1 MAGFSARGSYRIDML
16 NGPLLGKMVL
26 FALPLAIS
34 TVLQQLFNAAD
45 IAVVGRFASKQALA
59 AVGSNGA
66 TINLLIGLF
75 VGLSVGTNVLIA
87 KFIGQGS
94 TERVQRAVHTSIVVA
109 LASGVFLLFLGQAAS
124 RPMLEFME
132 APHDVIDLATLYLR
146 IYFLGVPFIM
156 LFNFGAAILRSKGDS
171 RRPLYCLF
179 LAGVCNVI
187 LNLILVIVFHL
198 GVAGVAIATVV
209 SNVISSS
216 LGMWF
221 LFHEEPLIRLS
232 LSRLRLHAAELRE
245 IFSIG
250 APAGLQGMMFSLSN
264 VAIQTAINSFGSAA
278 VAGSAAALNFEFVTF
293 LLVDAFC
300 QAVTTF
306 TSQNYGAGCEERC
319 KRVFWLGMGSALLL
333 KSSAIALSWM
343 LREPLVAV
351 FTVDAAV
358 LPYAMARLRYVL
370 LWAMVS
376 VPFGVAGAALRGL
389 GHSMVPAVLTVVG
402 TCLFRFVWL
411 WTFFRRWHTFEALM
425 FVYPVSW
432 ILTSVMMMAAYFAVR
447 KKAFAPF
454 HQQ

>member
-1 MAGFSARGSYRIDML
+1 ML

-26 FALPLAIS
+26 FALPLAVS

-45 IAVVGRFASKQALA
+45 IAVVGRFASRQALA
-59 AVGSNGA
+59 AVGSNNA

-75 VGLSVGTNVLIA
+75 VGLSIGTNVCIA
-87 KFIGQGS
+87 KYIGQGA
-94 TERVQRAVHTSIVVA
+94 TERVQKAVHTSIVVA
-109 LASGVFLLFLGQAAS
+109 LASGAFLLFFGQVCS

-156 LFNFGAAILRSKGDS
+156 LYNFGSAILRSKGDS

-198 GVAGVAIATVV
+198 GVAGVAIATVA

-216 LGMWF
+216 LVMWF

-232 LSRLRLHAAELRE
+232 LARLRLHLAELRG
-245 IFSIG
+245 IVSIG

-264 VAIQTAINSFGSAA
+264 VAIQTAVNGFGSAA
-278 VAGSAAALNFEFVTF
+278 VAGSASALNFEFITF
-293 LLVDAFC
+293 MLTDAFC

-306 TSQNYGAGCEERC
+306 TSQNFGAGNAERC
-319 KRVFWLGMGSALLL
+319 RRIFWLGMGAALLL
-333 KSSAIALSWM
+333 KSSAIALSW
-343 LREPLVAV
+343 LFRSPLIAL
-351 FTVDAAV
+351 FTVDPAV
-358 LPYAMARLRYVL
+358 LPFAMARLRYVL
-370 LWAMVS
+370 LWSAVS

-389 GHSMVPAVLTVVG
+389 GHAMVPAVITVVG

-411 WTFFRRWHTFEALM
+411 WTFFRRWGTFVALM
-425 FVYPVSW
+425 CVYPVSW
-432 ILTSVMMMAAYFAVR
+432 VLTSVMMMAVYFVVR
-447 KKAFAPF
+447 KRAFAKIG
-454 HQQ
+454 